1 MKVSKGTT
9 FFVSL
14 LFLLILSVVVLT
26 YFPLAGSM
34 ETGVSP
40 MNASIT
46 QTIALTL
53 SGNLSTG
60 IFFTNTS
67 TLGIQYAITSM
78 NTFNNASKNYNDTT
92 PIAGGTAYYV
102 EAPASNTANMRV
114 CHCACNNLT
123 CSSGSCTPNT
133 DKMYVNTSTNEGVWW
148 ANGTTPTGPANVTLG
163 AGTYPFNWT
172 LQYQV
177 VNASMPFGTLN
188 RVYLRYWLDPYPN
201 TTTSGVYNTTYKF
214 IGIESSLSCG
224 TCSCP

>member
-9 FFVSL
+9 LFVSL
-14 LFLLILSVVVLT
+14 VFLLVLFAVVFMC
-26 YFPLAGSM
+26 FPLAVPY
-34 ETGVSP
+34 ETGVYP

-67 TLGIQYAITSM
+67 TIGIQYAITSM

-102 EAPASNTANMRV
+102 ESPASNTANMRV
-114 CHCACNNLT
+114 CQCACNNLT

-148 ANGTTPTGPANVTLG
+148 GNSSGPTTVAGAPLG
-163 AGTYPFNWT
+163 AGTFPFNWT

-177 VNASMPFGTLN
+177 VNASMPLGVLN
-188 RVYLRYWLDPYPN
+188 RLYLRYWLDPYPN